1 MGFELGDLAVVLL
14 VFLAAKDRALEFLP
28 VQVLVLL
35 LDLENVRYDVQLLV
49 FFHVLYFI
57 V

>member
-49 FFHVLYFI
+49 FFHVLFFI